1 MLSLN
6 SSSFIIPSF
15 PSPMFLIESIPLNIP
30 ADISVFKILKPK
42 SSKLLMVLF
51 FYTSSNDI
59 LN

>member
-6 SSSFIIPSF
+6 FSSSITPSF
-15 PSPMFLIESIPLNIP
+15 PFPIFIIESIPLNIP
-30 ADISVFKILKPK
+30 TYINVFKILKPK
-42 SSKLLMVLF
+42 SSKLLMVLS